1 VITVDYTN
9 IQVLNTVSELT
20 PWVSIQLS
28 TGVQYMG
35 SEDDKANIL
44 FLYSVDKD
52 NDSLVAF
59 AYGYTAPISTISY
72 NMMITDVSFDS
83 KDIITI

>member
-1 VITVDYTN
+1 
-9 IQVLNTVSELT
+9 
-20 PWVSIQLS
+20 
-28 TGVQYMG
+28 MG

-59 AYGYTAPISTISY
+59 AHGYTSPTIQSY
-72 NMMITDVSFDS
+72 GRITTEVSFNS
-83 KDIITI
+83 GIIII

>member
-1 VITVDYTN
+1 
-9 IQVLNTVSELT
+9 
-20 PWVSIQLS
+20 
-28 TGVQYMG
+28 MG

-59 AYGYTAPISTISY
+59 AHGYTAPVKMRASY
-72 NMMITDVSFDS
+72 DNIESQIYFDS
-83 KDIITI
+83 SEIIII

>member
-1 VITVDYTN
+1 
-9 IQVLNTVSELT
+9 
-20 PWVSIQLS
+20 
-28 TGVQYMG
+28 MG

-59 AYGYTAPISTISY
+59 AYGYTAPVKN
-72 NMMITDVSFDS
+72 NMYYDRIILDVLFAD
-83 KDIITI
+83 DEIVII

>member
-1 VITVDYTN
+1 
-9 IQVLNTVSELT
+9 
-20 PWVSIQLS
+20 
-28 TGVQYMG
+28 MG

-59 AYGYTAPISTISY
+59 AHGYTAPVKAGLIYDNIESLIY
-72 NMMITDVSFDS
+72 FDTS
-83 KDIITI
+83 EIIII